1 MKASIKLKEITEFGT
16 GTKLAIFEINLG
28 KGKFGDLN
36 LESTFTLS
44 STGMSLR
51 VINEHSTVEL
61 MDLCNW
67 LKEASKDESNLRDN
81 DAELRLFA
89 KDAIKLEQKLWE
101 ERTL

>member
-1 MKASIKLKEITEFGT
+1 MNASIKLKEITKFGT
-16 GTKLAIFEINLG
+16 GTKLAIFEVTLG
-28 KGKFGDLN
+28 KGKFGN

-51 VINEHSTVEL
+51 VINEHSTVDL
-61 MDLCNW
+61 MDLCLW

-81 DAELRLFA
+81 ESELRLFA

>member
-1 MKASIKLKEITEFGT
+1 MNASIKLKEITKFGT
-16 GTKLAIFEINLG
+16 GTKLAIFEVTLG
-28 KGKFGDLN
+28 KGKFGN

-61 MDLCNW
+61 MELCNW

-81 DAELRLFA
+81 ESELRLFA

>member
-16 GTKLAIFEINLG
+16 GTKLAIFEITLG
-28 KGKFGDLN
+28 KGKFGN
-36 LESTFTLS
+36 LESKFTLS
-44 STGMSLR
+44 STGMSLK
-51 VINEHSTVEL
+51 VITEHNTVDL
-61 MDLCNW
+61 MELCNW

-81 DAELRLFA
+81 ESELRLFA